1 MSQSLI
7 DIPLHLVFSTKE
19 RTPWIQPDIEEE
31 LYQFISG
38 VCRNIGCTVIKINGV
53 EDHIHVLA
61 QLGRS
66 MSISKLISEMK
77 SNSSRWIKS
86 KGDHY
91 RDFSWQ
97 GVYGGFAVSRRNI
110 ESANKYLSLQKE
122 HHKTITFKEEFLAM
136 LKQAQV
142 PYDEKFL
149 WD

>member
-31 LYQFISG
+31 LYQYISG

-61 QLGRS
+61 LLGRTIT
-66 MSISKLISEMK
+66 ISKLISEIK

-86 KGDHY
+86 KGDQY
-91 RDFSWQ
+91 KDFSWQ
-97 GVYGGFAVSRRNI
+97 GGYGGFAVSRRNI
-110 ESANKYLSLQKE
+110 ESAKKYLLLQKE
-122 HHKTITFKEEFLAM
+122 HHKTVTFKEEFLAM